1 MASQSLS
8 IHDTGGLFQIAEPED
23 RKGRARRPGFGV
35 GIDLGTTHSLVA
47 VAPRGAEPRPL
58 ADAEGRALLPSIV
71 SYAGDA
77 AVVGY
82 AAAREQLEHPSR
94 VVSSVKRFMGRG
106 LEDITFSHPYRVV
119 PDPQTP
125 GLLRLDVGP
134 AAPGG
139 APRLRTP
146 IEVSAEILAVLKRR
160 AEAELGAPV
169 DGAVITVPAYF
180 DDAQRQ
186 ATRDAGRIAGLKV
199 YRLLAE
205 PTAAALAYGLDRGGE
220 GLFAVYD
227 LGGGTFDI
235 SVLRLRAGVFQVIAT
250 GGDSALGGDDF
261 DRALAA
267 HLLERAGATAP
278 SDLQRE
284 EARLVAR
291 AAKEALSERERVT
304 VSLPGVGLRD
314 AVVTRDELDAQIDA
328 LVRRTVKAC
337 RATLRD
343 AGVRAQELDGVV
355 MVGGSTRVPLVRARV
370 EKLFGRPPLTDI
382 DPDKVVADGAAI
394 QADIL
399 SGSAREGVTLLD
411 VVPLSL
417 GLETMGGIVEKVIPR
432 NATIPIRA
440 RQVFTNYSEQQTG
453 MTFHVVQ
460 GERELAADC
469 RSLARFELKGI
480 PRLPP
485 SMARVEVSFQLDADA
500 LLTVTARELMTGV
513 KQSVEVKPTYGLSS
527 DEVDRLV
534 MESLDNAGEDFAA
547 RDLAEARVELGRVV
561 LAVRAALQEV
571 GHLEAIL
578 PADERAGVEAA
589 LAGADAAMH
598 QPDADAAA
606 IRSALGQLERASEP
620 FARRRMERALN
631 AGMEGK
637 SLFEVEDT
645 LAGEAALDERRG
657 GHSPELV
664 DDDPGAPARAEQD
677 VQKDS

>member
-23 RKGRARRPGFGV
+23 RSAKSRRRPGFGV

-47 VAPRGAEPRPL
+47 IAPRGESPRPL
-58 ADAEGRALLPSIV
+58 ADERGRVLLPSVV

-77 AVVGY
+77 VTVGD
-82 AAAREQLEHPSR
+82 AAARAQLEHPGK
-94 VVSSVKRFMGRG
+94 VISSAKRFMGRG

-119 PDPQTP
+119 PDAETP
-125 GLLRLDVGP
+125 GLLRLDVGV
-134 AAPGG
+134 APRGG
-139 APRLRTP
+139 EPRLRTP

-160 AEAELGAPV
+160 AEEALGGPV

-235 SVLRLRAGVFQVIAT
+235 SVLRLRGGVFQVIAT

-261 DRALAA
+261 DRALATE
-267 HLLERAGATAP
+267 LLARAGVGEP
-278 SDLQRE
+278 SQLQRE
-284 EARLVAR
+284 QARLAAR
-291 AAKEALSERERVT
+291 AAKEALSERLETAVT
-304 VSLPGVGLRD
+304 VPGLGLEGH
-314 AVVTRDELDAQIDA
+314 VVTRADFDA
-328 LVRRTVKAC
+328 LISGLVRKTVKAC

-343 AGVRAQELDGVV
+343 AGVRAKELDGVV
-355 MVGGSTRVPLVRARV
+355 MVGGSTRVPLVRAQV
-370 EKLFGRPPLTDI
+370 EKLFGRAPLTDI

-399 SGSAREGVTLLD
+399 SGSEREGVTLLD

-527 DEVDRLV
+527 EEVDRLV
-534 MESLDNAGEDFAA
+534 MESLDSAGEDFAA

-561 LAVRAALQEV
+561 LAVRTAV
-571 GHLEAIL
+571 GELGHIERILPTVEREAI
-578 PADERAGVEAA
+578 EAA
-589 LAGADAAMH
+589 LAGADEAMR
-598 QPDADAAA
+598 QQEIDAAG
-606 IRSALGQLERASEP
+606 IRGALKQLERVSEP

-637 SLFEVEDT
+637 SLFEIEET
-645 LAGEAALDERRG
+645 LAADEALDEKRG
-657 GHSPELV
+657 GHAPELV
-664 DDDPGAPARAEQD
+664 EDEVEGDR
-677 VQKDS
+677 